1 MCSSEGPALYSNWI
15 NQSPCK
21 CPGWGDMRA
30 TEIKWRLHTM
40 RSGFGE
46 VASETGR
53 WLAGICTL
61 GLSTVINGLLYLLYF
76 NFQLC
81 QAKIASRMGDIVI
94 FISK

>member
-1 MCSSEGPALYSNWI
+1 
-15 NQSPCK
+15 
-21 CPGWGDMRA
+21 MRA

-40 RSGFGE
+40 RSGFAE

-53 WLAGICTL
+53 VLAGIFTF

-81 QAKIASRMGDIVI
+81 QAKKVEREKLL
-94 FISK
+94 FLFQSKCVLFLGVVVKWHSICL